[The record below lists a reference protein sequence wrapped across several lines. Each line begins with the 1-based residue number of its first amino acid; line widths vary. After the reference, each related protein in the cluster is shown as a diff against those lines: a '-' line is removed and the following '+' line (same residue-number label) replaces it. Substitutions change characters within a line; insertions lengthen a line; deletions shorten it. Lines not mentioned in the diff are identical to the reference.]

1 MFFFLSLIIVYNDVE
16 RGGEEGKK
24 GGNKVRGESVW
35 ERIVSENSNYWWLFF
50 WV

>member
-1 MFFFLSLIIVYNDVE
+1 MFLFLSSTIVYNDVE

-35 ERIVSENSNYWWLFF
+35 ERRFAFS
-50 WV
+50 